1 MSFADTLT
9 LKNAADADVNFT
21 RIGLVGGNVRYL
33 DLASSLSEPREIVI
47 GHQMATN
54 PIGFDRHLLKVCVAK
69 ADASGKIFQE
79 IWNVTRTTPRNGVI
93 TDAMAK
99 DLVAFSSNFLGNATL
114 FDKWKRGE
122 M

>member
-1 MSFADTLT
+1 MSFADTLI
-9 LKNAADADVNFT
+9 LKNVAVANVDFT
-21 RIGLVGGNVRYL
+21 RIGLVGGNIRYL

-54 PIGFDRHLLKVCVAK
+54 PTGFDRHLLKVCVAK
-69 ADASGKIFQE
+69 SDASGKIHQE
-79 IWNVTRTTPRNGVI
+79 VWNVTRTTPRSGVI

-99 DLVAFSSNFLGNATL
+99 DLVAFLSNFLGNATL